1 MDRTKNMCVP
11 PEFTADMISDIVADV
26 VKKSNRRDDLEEIIG
41 DYDLDRLRELVQAD
55 REGRCAILSKP
66 MKPMVCNP
74 NDTDVYCPNC
84 GETLSG
90 GWTLSDDDEHRNICQ
105 CPHCGQSID
114 ENKCETAEAAL
125 KGEQHD
131 T

>member
-55 REGRCAILSKP
+55 REGRCVVLPAGGHSNEDGERALKNAMFVVSLTNNGVNRYIADAIAEKI
-66 MKPMVCNP
+66 
-74 NDTDVYCPNC
+74 TR
-84 GETLSG
+84 EA
-90 GWTLSDDDEHRNICQ
+90 
-105 CPHCGQSID
+105 
-114 ENKCETAEAAL
+114 AEATR
-125 KGEQHD
+125 KESNND
-131 T
+131 E